1 MAMKP
6 RAMKNGKTKKMM
18 RGGMADKPMAMKNG
32 GKAGANKNDTG
43 IAAHL
48 AQKET
53 AAWRP
58 RAARRSNGKGGT
70 SEKPR
75 QLDKAEVANQIW

>member
-18 RGGMADKPMAMKNG
+18 RGGMAESLKNRMAMKRY
-32 GKAGANKNDTG
+32 KNREDLPV
-43 IAAHL
+43 AKL

-53 AAWRP
+53 AR
-58 RAARRSNGKGGT
+58 
-70 SEKPR
+70 
-75 QLDKAEVANQIW
+75 